1 MARLLK
7 LVSTIAPAALLAA
20 LALLAATGNLLS
32 TSPLAIG
39 LQLGALGLIVWAR
52 RSFPSRAFRVSAGP
66 GGDRVI
72 RQGPYRL
79 IRHPMYAGALVFF
92 WVAIVAH
99 PAWWTGLLGLV
110 VTAAAGGRIAWE
122 ERLLRER
129 LDGYAE
135 YVRDTK

>member
-1 MARLLK
+1 M
-7 LVSTIAPAALLAA
+7 
-20 LALLAATGNLLS
+20 
-32 TSPLAIG
+32 AIG
-39 LQLGALGLIVWAR
+39 LQLGAFGLIVWAR

-79 IRHPMYAGALVFF
+79 IRHPMYAGALIFF

-99 PAWWTGLLGLV
+99 PTWWTGLLGLV

-129 LDGYAE
+129 FDGYAE
-135 YVRDTK
+135 YVRDTKAVIPFVL